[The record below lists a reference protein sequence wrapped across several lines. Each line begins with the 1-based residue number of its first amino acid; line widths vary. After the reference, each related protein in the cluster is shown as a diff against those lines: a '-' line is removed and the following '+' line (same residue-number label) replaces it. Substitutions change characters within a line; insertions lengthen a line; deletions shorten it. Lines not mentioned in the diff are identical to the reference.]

1 MFKNQPKTPGINQT
15 ERISNARAST
25 ANETQAVSNSA
36 RNHLMSEK
44 DWKVEDDMTFRR
56 TGLSVGVVAGTV
68 NTLAFGFEPYTIAT
82 ADHRYKI

>member
-1 MFKNQPKTPGINQT
+1 
-15 ERISNARAST
+15 
-25 ANETQAVSNSA
+25 
-36 RNHLMSEK
+36 MSEK